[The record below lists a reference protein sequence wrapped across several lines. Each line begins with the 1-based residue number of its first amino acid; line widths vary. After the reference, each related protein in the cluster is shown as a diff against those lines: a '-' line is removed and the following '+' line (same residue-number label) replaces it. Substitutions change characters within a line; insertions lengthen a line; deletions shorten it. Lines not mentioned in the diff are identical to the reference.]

1 MIVCEEKGEGDP
13 AGKLSCCDWLDW
25 WRVFSPF
32 QVDETPERAAW
43 IVMIRYTKYHVP
55 ANAEHYKIEI
65 LNTLFYPLLAWS
77 DRFFHASRFRWSSF
91 FFSKGLLCHLP
102 LFFKSIRFRFS
113 NLLFS
118 LCLLSPNCRIADFFN
133 LLFTC
138 KLTSV
143 LPTNTLLSLAL
154 SRLALHRRSLNL
166 TRHTRNRIKRIWSGS
181 YWRLEKRRLEVG
193 SRFTYM

>member
-1 MIVCEEKGEGDP
+1 MAAIALTDRIVASTNSLKATLHEYKARNDRLWGRRGRGDP

-43 IVMIRYTKYHVP
+43 IVMIRYTKHHVP

-77 DRFFHASRFRWSSF
+77 DRFFHASRFRWSIF
-91 FFSKGLLCHLP
+91 FFSKGLLCHLS

-113 NLLFS
+113 NLLFP
-118 LCLLSPNCRIADFFN
+118 LCLLSPNWPNCWLFQPTFYMRVDFCSPN
-133 LLFTC
+133 KHL
-138 KLTSV
+138 S
-143 LPTNTLLSLAL
+143 LLSDVQACP
-154 SRLALHRRSLNL
+154 APKIVEFN
-166 TRHTRNRIKRIWSGS
+166 
-181 YWRLEKRRLEVG
+181 
-193 SRFTYM
+193 